1 MANLIELEQ
10 WEEGIYQ
17 LETDDPVLGGE
28 DGIDNLQA
36 KQLANRTQYLLAQ
49 LLLRAT
55 INSPEFTGTP
65 KVPTAAPGTNN
76 TQAASTAFTQA
87 AIDAAIAGLIDTA
100 PGALDTLNE
109 LAAALG
115 DDPNFATTITN
126 ALALKA
132 PLENP
137 VFTGNPQAPTPAP
150 GDSDLSIAT
159 TEFVQAAIAAG
170 LSPDASE
177 TVKGLIEIAT
187 DAEAQAFAANKAIDG
202 AKLDSAFKGSNQ
214 ALSNSGY
221 QKLPGG
227 LIIQWMRVGD
237 GGNLTTDHSA
247 QYSFPVSFPNAC
259 FCLVGTLQRAT
270 VVSGGWTTY
279 VNIDNQSQFTFVWE
293 LAAGTSN
300 TPRSGYI
307 IAIGF

>member
-36 KQLANRTQYLLAQ
+36 KQLGNRTKWLKAQ
-49 LLLRAT
+49 LLLRAL
-55 INSPEFTGTP
+55 IDSPEFTGTP

-76 TQAASTAFTQA
+76 TQVASTAFTKA
-87 AIDAAIAGLIDTA
+87 AIDAAIAALVDSS

-132 PLENP
+132 PWSTIDEVITEAGMIPDHGVL
-137 VFTGNPQAPTPAP
+137 TQLRDAIQAMITA
-150 GDSDLSIAT
+150 SLA
-159 TEFVQAAIAAG
+159 
-170 LSPDASE
+170 PDASE
-177 TVKGLIEIAT
+177 AVKGIIEIAT
-187 DAEAQAFAANKAIDG
+187 AAEAQALVNDTHALTP
-202 AKLDSAFKGSNQ
+202 AKLAAAFVGSNS
-214 ALSNSGY
+214 LFSHNGGY
-221 QKLPGG
+221 QKFPGG
-227 LIIQWMRVGD
+227 LILQWGAIATKSNPQVW
-237 GGNLTTDHSA
+237 T
-247 QYSFPVSFPNAC
+247 FPAAFPNAC
-259 FCLVGTLQRAT
+259 LQVYAT
-270 VVSGGWTTY
+270 ESGGGLLSFGASMISNTQA
-279 VNIDNQSQFTFVWE
+279 NIY
-293 LAAGTSN
+293 TSN
-300 TPRSGYI
+300 TTIAAARL

>member
-36 KQLANRTQYLLAQ
+36 KQLGNRTKWLKAQ
-49 LLLRAT
+49 LLLRAL
-55 INSPEFTGTP
+55 IDSPEFTGTP

-76 TQAASTAFTQA
+76 TQAASTAFTKA
-87 AIDAAIAGLIDTA
+87 AIDAAIAALVDSS

-132 PLENP
+132 PWSTIDE
-137 VFTGNPQAPTPAP
+137 V
-150 GDSDLSIAT
+150 I
-159 TEFVQAAIAAG
+159 TEAGMIPDHDVLTQLRDAIQTLITASLA
-170 LSPDASE
+170 PDASE
-177 TVKGLIEIAT
+177 TVKGILEIAT
-187 DAEAQAFAANKAIDG
+187 DAEAQNFTADKAIDG
-202 AKLDSAFKGSNQ
+202 AKLNAAFKGSNQ
-214 ALSNSGY
+214 SLNANGY

-227 LIIQWMRVGD
+227 LIVQWGTFA
-237 GGNLTTDHSA
+237 NSA
-247 QYSFPVSFPNAC
+247 SGSGISVATGTFPIAFPNAA
-259 FCLVGTLQRAT
+259 FSA
-270 VVSGGWTTY
+270 VVSRDNGGVATGDVIEIQALTTTQITASL
-279 VNIDNQSQFTFVWE
+279 IDRANGGPVQANSVRY
-293 LAAGTSN
+293 L
-300 TPRSGYI
+300 
-307 IAIGF
+307 AIGW